1 MRLDKLTFKAEEAL
15 QRASEIA
22 LDNNHIELSS
32 AHLLLALL
40 KETDGIISPLIK
52 RIGSDQDLLRQ
63 SAQKMIEKEPKIFGD
78 ASPAQHSSAAL
89 RKSLDRAWKEAQK
102 MSDQFISVEHILLG
116 IGYEGE
122 EAVRKF
128 LSANS
133 LSPESV
139 LLALGD
145 IRDGSKVDDKEPE
158 SKMQTLEKYG
168 QDLTRLFEEGK
179 CDPVIGRD
187 EEIRRVVQIL
197 SRRTKN
203 NPVLIGEPGV
213 GKTAIIEGLAGRI
226 IAKDVP
232 DSLKN
237 KRIIA
242 LEMGTLLAG
251 AKFRGEF
258 EERLRAVI
266 KEVEKAE
273 GQIILFIDELHT
285 IVGAGGAEGAVD
297 ASNMLKPALARGSLR
312 AIGATTLK
320 EYQKYIEK
328 DTALERRFQPI
339 YAGEPN
345 VEDTIAIL
353 RGLKERY
360 EIHHGVRITDSA
372 LVSAAS
378 LSDRYIS
385 DRFLPDK
392 AIDLVDEACSKMRM
406 EIDSMPLE
414 LEEITRKITQ
424 REIEKEALK
433 KEKDRGSQESLK
445 KLEDELANLKEDELA
460 LRTHY
465 NLEKERI
472 KKIRQIKE
480 EIENLRIEESQA
492 ERDGKLQKVA
502 EIRYGKIPE
511 MEDILVK
518 EKEALVKVQ
527 GSKRMLKE
535 EVDSEEIASV
545 VSKWTGIPVSK
556 MLQGEKEKLIQMEKN
571 LGKRVVGQDDAL
583 NSISGAIRRA
593 RSGLQDPNRPVGIF
607 LFLGPTGVGKTES
620 TKSLAEFLFDDENAM
635 VRIDMSEYMEKHSV
649 ARLIG
654 APPGYVGYDEGGQLT
669 EAVRRRP
676 YSVILFD
683 EIEKAHNDVFNVFL
697 QIFDEGRL
705 TDSKGRTVDFKN
717 SIIIMTSNLGS
728 HFIADESLKES
739 EKQTMVMNL
748 LKDQFKPEFL
758 NRVDEII
765 IFHNLSMKNIKDIVR
780 LQLETVAKRLKT
792 QNISIEISDRALNYV
807 AQKGYDPTYGARV
820 LKRIIQ
826 SEILNPLSVQILSND
841 LVEGSVVYV
850 DANKNRLT
858 IKTMKSKNE
867 K

>member
-353 RGLKERY
+353 R
-360 EIHHGVRITDSA
+360 
-372 LVSAAS
+372 
-378 LSDRYIS
+378 
-385 DRFLPDK
+385 
-392 AIDLVDEACSKMRM
+392 
-406 EIDSMPLE
+406 
-414 LEEITRKITQ
+414 
-424 REIEKEALK
+424 
-433 KEKDRGSQESLK
+433 
-445 KLEDELANLKEDELA
+445 
-460 LRTHY
+460 
-465 NLEKERI
+465 
-472 KKIRQIKE
+472 
-480 EIENLRIEESQA
+480 
-492 ERDGKLQKVA
+492 
-502 EIRYGKIPE
+502 
-511 MEDILVK
+511 
-518 EKEALVKVQ
+518 
-527 GSKRMLKE
+527 
-535 EVDSEEIASV
+535 
-545 VSKWTGIPVSK
+545 
-556 MLQGEKEKLIQMEKN
+556 
-571 LGKRVVGQDDAL
+571 
-583 NSISGAIRRA
+583 
-593 RSGLQDPNRPVGIF
+593 
-607 LFLGPTGVGKTES
+607 
-620 TKSLAEFLFDDENAM
+620 
-635 VRIDMSEYMEKHSV
+635 
-649 ARLIG
+649 RLI
-654 APPGYVGYDEGGQLT
+654 PG
-669 EAVRRRP
+669 R
-676 YSVILFD
+676 
-683 EIEKAHNDVFNVFL
+683 
-697 QIFDEGRL
+697 
-705 TDSKGRTVDFKN
+705 
-717 SIIIMTSNLGS
+717 NL
-728 HFIADESLKES
+728 
-739 EKQTMVMNL
+739 
-748 LKDQFKPEFL
+748 
-758 NRVDEII
+758 
-765 IFHNLSMKNIKDIVR
+765 
-780 LQLETVAKRLKT
+780 
-792 QNISIEISDRALNYV
+792 
-807 AQKGYDPTYGARV
+807 
-820 LKRIIQ
+820 
-826 SEILNPLSVQILSND
+826 
-841 LVEGSVVYV
+841 
-850 DANKNRLT
+850 
-858 IKTMKSKNE
+858 
-867 K
+867 